1 MNLLN
6 ICNNPDVLQV
16 MRIVNIVITVIKIA
30 VPIILMVFI
39 MLELVGAITDEDK
52 LKKVTSGAVKKFIAA
67 ILIFLIPTLVQVI
80 VITTLGNDNAADGY
94 KNCLKDLSLEQIYKI
109 YETNAL
115 EAIEK
120 AESSLNY
127 GDYSNA
133 YILTHKVKDT
143 SKKEEYLKRLET
155 LKEKLDKLANDKKEN
170 NDSSGSNNSVKS
182 NSYTLYMGDSRTHG
196 MQITGLDSNEKA
208 ICKDGANYS
217 NFLDHIKEAKK
228 VLNDGKKYNVVLNYG
243 VNDLSDIDKYCSKYK
258 EFISSVDKGH
268 TFYIMSVNPVRRNSS
283 KTDAKNE
290 SITNFN
296 NKIKSCISS
305 ITNAK
310 YCDVYNSTDIDTW
323 EKNYIT
329 SDDVHYTTSGY
340 KYIHYKIKSCIG

>member
-1 MNLLN
+1 MNILS
-6 ICNNPDVLQV
+6 ICDNPDVLQV

-30 VPIILMVFI
+30 VPILLIVFI
-39 MLELVGAITDEDK
+39 MLELVGAVSDEEK

-67 ILIFLIPTLVQVI
+67 VLIFLIPTLVQVI
-80 VITTLGNDNAADGY
+80 VVTTLGNENAADGY
-94 KNCLKDLSLEQIYKI
+94 KNCLKNLSLEQINKI

-120 AESSLNY
+120 AESTLNNN
-127 GDYSNA
+127 DYSNA

-143 SKKEEYLKRLET
+143 SKKNEYLKRLET
-155 LKEKLDKLANDKKEN
+155 LKTKIDKE
-170 NDSSGSNNSVKS
+170 SSS
-182 NSYTLYMGDSRTHG
+182 NSDTKTDSNGNSIVANKYTLYMGDSRTNG
-196 MQITGLDSNEKA
+196 MQMAGLDSNEQA
-208 ICKDGANYS
+208 ICEDGAQYDQFKNH
-217 NFLDHIKEAKK
+217 LVKAKQ

-243 VNDLSDIDKYCSKYK
+243 VNDLGNVDEYCSKYK

-283 KTDAKNE
+283 KTGATNE
-290 SITNFN
+290 LITNFN

-310 YCDVYNSTDIDTW
+310 YCDVYSTASLDTW
-323 EKNYIT
+323 EESYIR
-329 SDDVHYTTSGY
+329 SDDIHYTTEGY
-340 KYIHYKIKSCIG
+340 KFIHSKIKSCIG

>member
-1 MNLLN
+1 MNILS
-6 ICNNPDVLQV
+6 ICDNPDVLQV
-16 MRIVNIVITVIKIA
+16 MRIVNIVITIIKIA
-30 VPIILMVFI
+30 VPILLIVFI
-39 MLELVGAITDEDK
+39 MLELVGAVSDEDK
-52 LKKVTSGAVKKFIAA
+52 LKKVTSGAVRKFIAA
-67 ILIFLIPTLVQVI
+67 VLIFLIPTLVQVI
-80 VITTLGNDNAADGY
+80 VVTTLGDEDAADGY
-94 KNCLKDLSLEQIYKI
+94 KNCLKDLSLEQINKI

-120 AESSLNY
+120 AESTLNNN
-127 GDYSNA
+127 DYSNA
-133 YILTHKVKDT
+133 YILTHKIKNT
-143 SKKEEYLKRLET
+143 TKKNEYLKRLET
-155 LKEKLDKLANDKKEN
+155 LKTKIDKESNSNSDTKT
-170 NDSSGSNNSVKS
+170 DSNGNSVVANK
-182 NSYTLYMGDSRTHG
+182 YTLYMGDSRTHG
-196 MQITGLDSNEKA
+196 MQLTGLDNNEQA

-217 NFLDHIKEAKK
+217 NFLEHMKEAKK

-243 VNDLSDIDKYCSKYK
+243 VNDLSDVDKYCSKYK

-310 YCDVYNSTDIDTW
+310 YCDVYNSASLETW
-323 EKNYIT
+323 ENGYIS
-329 SDDVHYTTSGY
+329 SDDIHYTNSGY
-340 KYIHYKIKSCIG
+340 KYIHSKIKGCIG

>member
-1 MNLLN
+1 MNILS
-6 ICNNPDVLQV
+6 ICDNPDVLQV

-30 VPIILMVFI
+30 VPILLIVFI
-39 MLELVGAITDEDK
+39 MLELVGAVSDEEK

-67 ILIFLIPTLVQVI
+67 VLIFLIPTLVQVI
-80 VITTLGNDNAADGY
+80 VVTTLGNENAADGY
-94 KNCLKDLSLEQIYKI
+94 KNCLKNLSLEQINKI

-120 AESSLNY
+120 AESTLNNN
-127 GDYSNA
+127 DYSNA

-143 SKKEEYLKRLET
+143 SKKNEYLKRLET
-155 LKEKLDKLANDKKEN
+155 LKTKIDKE
-170 NDSSGSNNSVKS
+170 SSS
-182 NSYTLYMGDSRTHG
+182 NSDTKTDSNGNSIVANKYTLYMGDSRTNG
-196 MQITGLDSNEKA
+196 MQKSVLDSNEQA
-208 ICKDGANYS
+208 ICEDGAQYNQFK
-217 NFLDHIKEAKK
+217 NHLVKAEQ

-243 VNDLSDIDKYCSKYK
+243 VNDLGNVDKYCSKYK

-283 KTDAKNE
+283 KTGATNE
-290 SITNFN
+290 LITNFN

-310 YCDVYNSTDIDTW
+310 YCDVYSTASLDTW
-323 EKNYIT
+323 EESYIR
-329 SDDVHYTTSGY
+329 SDDIHYTTEGY
-340 KYIHYKIKSCIG
+340 KFIHSKIKSCIG

>member
-16 MRIVNIVITVIKIA
+16 MRIINIVITIIKIA
-30 VPIILMVFI
+30 VPIILIVFI

-52 LKKVTSGAVKKFIAA
+52 LKKVTSGAIKKFIAA
-67 ILIFLIPTLVQVI
+67 VLIFLIPTLVQVI
-80 VITTLGNDNAADGY
+80 VITTLGNENAADGY
-94 KNCLKDLSLEQIYKI
+94 KNCLKGLSLEQIYKI

-120 AESSLNY
+120 AESTLNNN
-127 GDYSNA
+127 DYSNA
-133 YILTHKVKDT
+133 YILTHKIKDT

-155 LKEKLDKLANDKKEN
+155 LKSKMNKESSN
-170 NDSSGSNNSVKS
+170 SDTKIDSNSNSVVANK
-182 NSYTLYMGDSRTHG
+182 YTLYMGDSRTHG

-340 KYIHYKIKSCIG
+340 KYIHSKIKSCIG

>member
-16 MRIVNIVITVIKIA
+16 MRIVNIVITIIKIA
-30 VPIILMVFI
+30 VPIILIVFI

-67 ILIFLIPTLVQVI
+67 VLIFLIPTLVQVI
-80 VITTLGNDNAADGY
+80 VITTLGNENAADGY
-94 KNCLKDLSLEQIYKI
+94 KNCLKGLSLEQIYKI

-120 AESSLNY
+120 AESTLNSN
-127 GDYSNA
+127 DYSNA
-133 YILTHKVKDT
+133 YILTHKIKDT
-143 SKKEEYLKRLET
+143 SKKEEYLNRLET
-155 LKEKLDKLANDKKEN
+155 LKSKMNKESSN
-170 NDSSGSNNSVKS
+170 SDTKTDSNSNSVVANK
-182 NSYTLYMGDSRTHG
+182 YTLYMGDSRTHG

-208 ICKDGANYS
+208 ICKDGANYG

-243 VNDLSDIDKYCSKYK
+243 VNDLSDVDKYCSKYK

-323 EKNYIT
+323 EKSYIT
-329 SDDVHYTTSGY
+329 SDDIHYTTSGY
-340 KYIHYKIKSCIG
+340 KYIHSKIKSCIG